1 MTVKAMAELK
11 SCPGCNQK
19 NKCQETYQQLGK
31 VNGQSIALDSAVA
44 FLLPLLFFVVSL
56 GIFDRILAGTIELKD
71 LRIAISFLLA
81 LSVTFAV
88 MLTIKLISKQ
98 LGKNR

>member
-1 MTVKAMAELK
+1 MAEPK
-11 SCPGCNQK
+11 SCPGCDQK

-31 VNGQSIALDSAVA
+31 AQGQSIALDSVVA
-44 FLLPLLFFVVSL
+44 FLLPLLIFIVSL

-81 LSVTFAV
+81 LFVTFTA
-88 MLTIKLISKQ
+88 MLIIKLISKH
-98 LGKNR
+98 LGKNKYRTI